1 MSFREKSAWI
11 TLITLVLVS
20 VLWTTHFPW
29 AGPFTLAPA
38 SNPFVFDTLFLAVV
52 SFVVI
57 EIVAHVIVALRAPRE
72 ASARADERERLIGLK
87 ATRLG
92 AYVYAILSLSS
103 IFLIH
108 LGANEIGLAY
118 FVLFSFVI
126 AEIVNYTAR
135 IVYYRRGVG
144 P

>member
-20 VLWTTHFPW
+20 LLWSLHIPW
-29 AGPFTLAPA
+29 WEPFTLAPE
-38 SNPFVFDTLFLAVV
+38 SNPIVFHALVLATI

-57 EIVAHVIVALRAPRE
+57 VVVAHVIVAVLAPRE
-72 ASARADERERLIGLK
+72 ASARADEREQLIGLK

-92 AYVYAILSLSS
+92 AYVYAILSMSS
-103 IFLIH
+103 VFLIH

-118 FVLFSFVI
+118 FLVVSLVI
-126 AEIVNYTAR
+126 AEIASSIVR
-135 IVYYRRGVG
+135 IVLHRRGF
-144 P
+144 